1 MKQSIQAQKDVRTV
15 LVNAGVES
23 VLTGSIRLN
32 TRKLGSTKEDVVI
45 NTLYWDGDQVQ
56 SGILNVN
63 IHVPNLAG
71 QVGDNPT
78 AKDNTQPNITRFQQ
92 IAELIIPALQGYSGA
107 DFLLHLRQPGKL
119 ENYGTEWLYNIEVEY
134 IHLRNSA

>member
-1 MKQSIQAQKDVRTV
+1 MKQSIEAQEDVKTV
-15 LVNAGVES
+15 LMNAGVES

-32 TRKLGSTKEDVVI
+32 TRKLGSTKEDVVL
-45 NTLYWDGDQVQ
+45 NTLYWDGGHVQ

-71 QVGDNPT
+71 QVGENPT
-78 AKDNTQPNITRFQQ
+78 AKDNTQPNIARFQQ
-92 IAELIIPALQGYSGA
+92 IADLIIPALQGYSGV

-119 ENYGTEWLYNIEVEY
+119 ENYGSEWLYNIQVEY

>member
-1 MKQSIQAQKDVRTV
+1 MKQSIEAQEDVRVV
-15 LVNAGVES
+15 LLNAGVDDLLS
-23 VLTGSIRLN
+23 GSIRLN
-32 TRKLGSTKEDVVI
+32 MRKLGSTKEDVVI

-71 QVGDNPT
+71 QTGENPT
-78 AKDNTQPNITRFQQ
+78 AVDRTQPNIQRFQQ
-92 IAELIIPALQGYSGA
+92 IADLIIPALQGYSGA
-107 DFLLHLRQPGKL
+107 DFLLHIRQPGKL

-134 IHLRNSA
+134 IHLRKD